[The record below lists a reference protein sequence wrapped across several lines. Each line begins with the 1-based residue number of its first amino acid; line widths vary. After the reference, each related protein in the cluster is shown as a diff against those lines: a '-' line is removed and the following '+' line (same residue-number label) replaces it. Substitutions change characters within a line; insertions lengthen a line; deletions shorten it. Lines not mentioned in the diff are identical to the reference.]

1 MGGYTFLH
9 SSCTLPG
16 DQERDSRNEGVGIAL
31 DKKATV
37 AWKDTGEM
45 WESVNSRVISARLK
59 WVDTGKKK
67 RGWSGR
73 ASVTYVSVVCAYEP
87 TAKAT
92 PSIKLKFYDDL
103 QDIIDKILHNN
114 ILVLLGDFNARVGVL
129 DTGNVLWQGV
139 LWKHGLS
146 ECNFVGLE
154 FWNSVL

>member
-1 MGGYTFLH
+1 M
-9 SSCTLPG
+9 
-16 DQERDSRNEGVGIAL
+16 
-31 DKKATV
+31 
-37 AWKDTGEM
+37 AWKDAGVM
-45 WESVNSRVISARLK
+45 WDAVNSRIISARLK
-59 WVDTGKKK
+59 WVNTGKKK
-67 RGWSGR
+67 RGWGGR
-73 ASVTYVSVVCAYEP
+73 ASVNYVSVVCSYEP

-103 QDIIDKILHNN
+103 QDTIDKIPHNN

-129 DTGNVLWQGV
+129 DTGNDLWQGV